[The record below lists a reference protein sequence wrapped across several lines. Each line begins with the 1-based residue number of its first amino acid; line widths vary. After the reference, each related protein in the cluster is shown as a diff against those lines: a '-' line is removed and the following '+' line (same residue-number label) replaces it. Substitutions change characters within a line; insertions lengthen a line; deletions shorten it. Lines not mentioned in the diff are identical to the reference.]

1 MKAALF
7 AYSRRGMETG
17 RKVCRALTD
26 EISCYAP
33 ERLAGE
39 GYAPIPKPS
48 RDFYGEKFRESE
60 LLVFVGSCGI
70 AVREIA
76 PFVAS
81 KTSDPAVVC
90 LDEGGNFVISLLSG
104 HIGGANALTRRLA
117 EALGATPVITTATDV
132 NRKFSVD
139 TWATENGYALS
150 DLKAAKAVSAAI
162 LEGPVPLKSDFPIRG
177 KLPPGVI
184 AGETGKVGIYLTW
197 GTEEPFDVTLRL
209 IPKALHLGIGCRK
222 GISAQ
227 AVENAVSAV
236 LEDHKIDRRAIA
248 RAASIDLKA
257 QEAGLL
263 QVCEENHWPVTFYT
277 ADQLLA
283 VEGTTASSAFVRSVT
298 GVDNVCERAA
308 LAAAERLLIEKT
320 ALGGVTVALAAE
332 HWEVDFG

>member
-1 MKAALF
+1 MRAALF

-17 RKVCRALTD
+17 RKVREALGEETV
-26 EISCYAP
+26 CFAP

-39 GYAPIPKPS
+39 EYAPIPKPS

-60 LLVFVGSCGI
+60 LLIFIGSCGI

-81 KTSDPAVVC
+81 KTSDPAVIC

-117 EALGATPVITTATDV
+117 EQLGATPVVTTATDV
-132 NRKFSVD
+132 NGKFSVD
-139 TWATENGYALS
+139 TWATEKGYVLS

-162 LEGPVPLKSDFPIRG
+162 LERPVPLKSDFSIRG
-177 KLPPGVI
+177 KLPPGVV
-184 AGETGKVGIYLTW
+184 AGDSGKVGICLTW

-209 IPKALHLGIGCRK
+209 IPKVLHLGIGCRK

-227 AVENAVSAV
+227 AVEEAVSAV
-236 LEDHKIDRRAIA
+236 LESHAIDRRAIA
-248 RAASIDLKA
+248 QAASIDLKA
-257 QEAGLL
+257 QEGGLL
-263 QVCEENHWPVTFYT
+263 EVCEKNHWPVTFYT
-277 ADQLLA
+277 AQELLA
-283 VEGTTASSAFVRSVT
+283 VKGSTASSAFVKSVT

-308 LAAAERLLIEKT
+308 LAGAERLLIEKT

>member
-1 MKAALF
+1 MRAALF

-17 RKVCRALTD
+17 RKVREALGEETV
-26 EISCYAP
+26 CFAP

-39 GYAPIPKPS
+39 EYAPIPKPS
-48 RDFYGEKFRESE
+48 RDFYGEKFRASE

-81 KTSDPAVVC
+81 KTSDPAVIC

-117 EALGATPVITTATDV
+117 EQLGATPVVTTATDV
-132 NRKFSVD
+132 NGKFSVD
-139 TWATENGYALS
+139 TWATENGCALS

-162 LEGPVPLKSDFPIRG
+162 LERPVPLKSDFPIRG
-177 KLPPGVI
+177 KLPPGVV
-184 AGETGKVGIYLTW
+184 AGDSGKVGIYLTW

-209 IPKALHLGIGCRK
+209 IPKVLHLGIGCRK

-227 AVENAVSAV
+227 AVEEAVSQV
-236 LEDHKIDRRAIA
+236 LESYAIDRRAIA

-257 QEAGLL
+257 QEGGLL
-263 QVCEENHWPVTFYT
+263 EVCEKNHWPVTFYT
-277 ADQLLA
+277 AQELLA
-283 VEGTTASSAFVRSVT
+283 VKGSTASSAFVKSVT

-308 LAAAERLLIEKT
+308 LAGAERLLIEKT

>member
-1 MKAALF
+1 MRAALF

-17 RKVCRALTD
+17 RKVREALGEETV
-26 EISCYAP
+26 CFAP

-39 GYAPIPKPS
+39 EYAPIPKPS

-60 LLVFVGSCGI
+60 LLIFIGSCGI

-81 KTSDPAVVC
+81 KTSDPAVIC

-117 EALGATPVITTATDV
+117 EQLGATPVVTTATDV
-132 NRKFSVD
+132 NGKFSVD
-139 TWATENGYALS
+139 TWATENGCALS

-162 LEGPVPLKSDFPIRG
+162 LERPVPLKSDFPIRG
-177 KLPPGVI
+177 KLPPGVV
-184 AGETGKVGIYLTW
+184 AGDSGKVGICLTW

-209 IPKALHLGIGCRK
+209 IPKVLHLGIGCRK

-227 AVENAVSAV
+227 AVEEAVSQV
-236 LEDHKIDRRAIA
+236 LESYAIDRRAIA

-257 QEAGLL
+257 QEGGLL
-263 QVCEENHWPVTFYT
+263 EVCEKNHWPVTFYT
-277 ADQLLA
+277 AQELLA
-283 VEGTTASSAFVRSVT
+283 VEGSTASSAFVKSVT

-308 LAAAERLLIEKT
+308 LAGAERLLIEKT

>member
-1 MKAALF
+1 MRAALF

-17 RKVCRALTD
+17 RKVREALGEETV
-26 EISCYAP
+26 CFAP
-33 ERLAGE
+33 ERLTGE
-39 GYAPIPKPS
+39 EYAPIPKPS
-48 RDFYGEKFRESE
+48 RDFYGEKFRASE

-81 KTSDPAVVC
+81 KTSDPAVIC

-117 EALGATPVITTATDV
+117 EQLGATPVITTATDV

-139 TWATENGYALS
+139 TWATENGCALS

-162 LEGPVPLKSDFPIRG
+162 LESPVPLKSDFPIRG
-177 KLPPGVI
+177 KLPPGVVV
-184 AGETGKVGIYLTW
+184 GDSGKVGIYLTW

-209 IPKALHLGIGCRK
+209 IPKVMHLGIGCRK

-227 AVENAVSAV
+227 AVEDAVSAV
-236 LEDHKIDRRAIA
+236 LESHAIDRRAIA
-248 RAASIDLKA
+248 QAASIDLKA
-257 QEAGLL
+257 QEGGLL
-263 QVCEENHWPVTFYT
+263 EVCEKNHWPVTFYT
-277 ADQLLA
+277 AQELLA
-283 VEGTTASSAFVRSVT
+283 VEGSTASSAFVKSVT

-308 LAAAERLLIEKT
+308 LAGAERLLIEKT

>member
-1 MKAALF
+1 MTAALF

-17 RKVCRALTD
+17 RKIREVLGEETVCF
-26 EISCYAP
+26 AP

-48 RDFYGEKFRESE
+48 RDFYGAQFAQRQV
-60 LLVFVGSCGI
+60 LIFVGSCGI

-104 HIGGANALTRRLA
+104 HIGGANALTRQLA

-132 NRKFSVD
+132 NQKFSVD
-139 TWATENGYALS
+139 TWATENGYVLS

-177 KLPPGVI
+177 KLPTGVT
-184 AGETGKVGIYLTW
+184 AGDSGKAGISLTW

-227 AVENAVSAV
+227 AVRDAVSAV
-236 LEDHKIDRRAIA
+236 LERHGIDRRAIA

-257 QEAGLL
+257 QEGGLL
-263 QVCEENHWPVTFYT
+263 EVCEENHWPVTFYT
-277 ADQLLA
+277 AEELLA

-308 LAAAERLLIEKT
+308 LAGAERLLIEKT

>member
-104 HIGGANALTRRLA
+104 HIGGANALTILTISAAFCRTAACCRRL
-117 EALGATPVITTATDV
+117 LLWSGLRDL
-132 NRKFSVD
+132 
-139 TWATENGYALS
+139 LS
-150 DLKAAKAVSAAI
+150 LCLIDL
-162 LEGPVPLKSDFPIRG
+162 
-177 KLPPGVI
+177 
-184 AGETGKVGIYLTW
+184 
-197 GTEEPFDVTLRL
+197 LRSL
-209 IPKALHLGIGCRK
+209 LNICRK
-222 GISAQ
+222 RT
-227 AVENAVSAV
+227 V
-236 LEDHKIDRRAIA
+236 
-248 RAASIDLKA
+248 AASPLYICTIASAEQLKRLSVKIGELPDEIPRCSVLNGTCLGNDGIRINTERILYRYVLPLVLRIDTIWS
-257 QEAGLL
+257 G
-263 QVCEENHWPVTFYT
+263 Y
-277 ADQLLA
+277 
-283 VEGTTASSAFVRSVT
+283 
-298 GVDNVCERAA
+298 
-308 LAAAERLLIEKT
+308 
-320 ALGGVTVALAAE
+320 E
-332 HWEVDFG
+332 HYIIAICILTE